1 MTMGI
6 EDESEELGVATA
18 LERTRALEGLLRRAI
33 YDTHAVG
40 SGSGLA
46 ADSAELERKS
56 LLAVK

>member
-1 MTMGI
+1 MAM
-6 EDESEELGVATA
+6 ELDDESEELGVATA

-40 SGSGLA
+40 SASGLA
-46 ADSAELERKS
+46 AESAELERES